1 VTARAPEGSQATL
14 LRRGLL
20 GLVALGILG
29 TAVELLFLGHWG
41 SAAKTIVW
49 PALGLIALAAVLVA
63 RPSPTRLRAAHAISL
78 GVAVVALVGVG
89 FHVSE
94 NLTAGPL
101 DRDFAATW
109 DSMSPLAQWWAA
121 ITGGVGPAP
130 TLAPGVLLQLGLAV
144 LLATVRHPAAAR
156 STNIVAERHRP
167 AESRSVGP
175 PLPR

>member
-1 VTARAPEGSQATL
+1 VTAPAPEGWQATI

-63 RPSPTRLRAAHAISL
+63 WPSPTRLRAARAIAL
-78 GVAVVALVGVG
+78 GVALVALVGVG
-89 FHVSE
+89 FHVAE

-101 DRDFAATW
+101 DRDFTATW
-109 DSMSPLAQWWAA
+109 DSMSPIGQWWAA

-130 TLAPGVLLQLGLAV
+130 TLAPGVLLQLALGV
-144 LLATVRHPAAAR
+144 LLATVRHPAVAR
-156 STNIVAERHRP
+156 PTNIVAERHR
-167 AESRSVGP
+167 ATESRPVDP

>member
-1 VTARAPEGSQATL
+1 MTPGAGEDSHAAL

-20 GLVALGILG
+20 GLVALGIVG

-49 PALGLIALAAVLVA
+49 PALALIAVAAILVA
-63 RPSPTRLRAAHAISL
+63 RPSPTGVRAARVIAAA
-78 GVAVVALVGVG
+78 VAVVALVGVG

-101 DRDFAATW
+101 DRQFAATW
-109 DSMSPLAQWWAA
+109 DSMSPIAQWWEA

-130 TLAPGVLLQLGLAV
+130 TLAPGVLLQLGLGV
-144 LLATVRHPAAAR
+144 LLATLRHPVIANATR
-156 STNIVAERHRP
+156 
-167 AESRSVGP
+167 RSVTISG
-175 PLPR
+175 

>member
-1 VTARAPEGSQATL
+1 VTARVLEDSHAVL

-20 GLVALGILG
+20 GLVWLGILG

-41 SAAKTIVW
+41 SAAKAIVW
-49 PALGLIALAAVLVA
+49 PTLALITLAAVLVA
-63 RPSPTRLRAAHAISL
+63 RPSRMAIRVARVIAAI
-78 GVAVVALVGVG
+78 VAVVALVGVG

-101 DRDFAATW
+101 DRKFAAVW
-109 DSMSPLAQWWAA
+109 DSMSPHAQWWAA

-130 TLAPGVLLQLGLAV
+130 TLAPGVLLQLGLGV
-144 LLATVRHPAAAR
+144 LLATVRHPAAQP
-156 STNIVAERHRP
+156 TNIVAERHRA
-167 AESRSVGP
+167 AESRAAGP